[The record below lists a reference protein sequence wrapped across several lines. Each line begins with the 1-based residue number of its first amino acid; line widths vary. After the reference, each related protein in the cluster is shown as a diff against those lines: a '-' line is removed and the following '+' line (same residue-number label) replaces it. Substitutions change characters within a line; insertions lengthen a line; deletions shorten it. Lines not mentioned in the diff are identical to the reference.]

1 MFQVKKFVI
10 AAAFAVGLPSLA
22 SAADTLLTVSGEVA
36 ATEQGQAWSFTAE
49 DLREMPKTTFATETI
64 WTDGVQVFEGV
75 SLDVLLDHVGAQ
87 GETIRATAANDYAIT
102 IPSGDAVSGG
112 PIVAYLRNGQAMSL
126 RDKGPLWIVYPF
138 DDNETYKSEEYYS
151 RSIWQLNRIEVVAGE

>member
-1 MFQVKKFVI
+1 MFHVKKI
-10 AAAFAVGLPSLA
+10 AAAAILAIGLPSLVH
-22 SAADTLLTVSGEVA
+22 AADVLLTVSGEVGPS
-36 ATEQGQAWSFTAE
+36 EQGDAWVFTMDELRALPTASFE
-49 DLREMPKTTFATETI
+49 TETI

-75 SLDVLLDHVGAQ
+75 ALNVLLDHVDAESG
-87 GETIRATAANDYAIT
+87 TIRATAANDYAIT
-102 IPSGDAVSGG
+102 IPFSDAVSGG
-112 PIVAYLRNGQAMSL
+112 PIVAYLRNGQEMSL

>member
-10 AAAFAVGLPSLA
+10 ALVFAVGLPTLA
-22 SAADTLLTVSGEVA
+22 SAEDTLLTVSGEVA
-36 ATEQGQAWSFTAE
+36 ATEQGQAWSFTVE
-49 DLREMPKTTFATETI
+49 DLREMPKTTFETETI

-112 PIVAYLRNGQAMSL
+112 PIVAYLRNGQEMSL

-138 DDNETYKSEEYYS
+138 DDNVIYKSEEYYS